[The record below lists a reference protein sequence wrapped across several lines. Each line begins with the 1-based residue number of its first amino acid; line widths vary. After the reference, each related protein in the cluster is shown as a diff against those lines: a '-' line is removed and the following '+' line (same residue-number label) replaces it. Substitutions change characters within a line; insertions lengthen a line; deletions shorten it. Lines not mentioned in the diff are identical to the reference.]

1 MSKAEDMK
9 ARAAGLATRKVTMQ
23 AAPVGQDEPG
33 AVTETPSARAQQ
45 RSAPR
50 AKPVR
55 VTTDLA
61 PQSYRALLAYCAE
74 MAEGLGRAK
83 VPHVEVIRALISELN
98 ANPELQ
104 ATIRQKVTTQL
115 SK

>member
-1 MSKAEDMK
+1 MSRADDIK
-9 ARAAGLATRKVTMQ
+9 ARAAALSNRRAPAVQDAPDVAAGPPVTRATQ
-23 AAPVGQDEPG
+23 NL
-33 AVTETPSARAQQ
+33 
-45 RSAPR
+45 APR

-61 PQSYRALLAYCAE
+61 PQSYRALLSYCAE
-74 MAEGLGRAK
+74 MAEDLGRAK

-104 ATIRQKVTTQL
+104 ATIRQAVAKTF

>member
-1 MSKAEDMK
+1 MK
-9 ARAAGLATRKVTMQ
+9 ARATALSKRRTATPPTLAEQ
-23 AAPVGQDEPG
+23 DGPDNAA
-33 AVTETPSARAQQ
+33 ETPTARAPQ

-74 MAEGLGRAK
+74 MAEDLGRAK

-98 ANPELQ
+98 ANTELQ
-104 ATIRQKVTTQL
+104 ATVRQAVTKQL

>member
-1 MSKAEDMK
+1 MSKADDIK
-9 ARAAGLATRKVTMQ
+9 ARAAALSNRRAPA
-23 AAPVGQDEPG
+23 AAPAAQDAPDVAAEATAP
-33 AVTETPSARAQQ
+33 RASQ
-45 RSAPR
+45 RMAPR

-61 PQSYRALLAYCAE
+61 PQSYRALLSYCAE
-74 MAEGLGRAK
+74 MAEDLGRAK

-104 ATIRQKVTTQL
+104 ATIRQAVTKTL

>member
-1 MSKAEDMK
+1 VTKAEDMK
-9 ARAAGLATRKVTMQ
+9 ARAAALANRRTSTKPASAVQDAPDVVAEAPTVR
-23 AAPVGQDEPG
+23 AA
-33 AVTETPSARAQQ
+33 Q

-74 MAEGLGRAK
+74 MAEDLGRAK

-98 ANPELQ
+98 ANAELQ
-104 ATIRQKVTTQL
+104 ATVRQAVTKQL

>member
-1 MSKAEDMK
+1 MSKAEDIK
-9 ARAAGLATRKVTMQ
+9 ARAALLATRKATTQ
-23 AAPVGQDEPG
+23 PTFAAQDALD
-33 AVTETPSARAQQ
+33 AVETPPARAQQ

-104 ATIRQKVTTQL
+104 ATIRQAVTKQL